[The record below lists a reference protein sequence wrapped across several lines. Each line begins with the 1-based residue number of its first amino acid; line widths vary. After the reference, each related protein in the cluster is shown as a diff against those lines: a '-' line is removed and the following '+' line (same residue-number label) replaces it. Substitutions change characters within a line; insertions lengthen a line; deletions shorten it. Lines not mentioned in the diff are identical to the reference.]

1 MSRLDGAKIVVA
13 GGAGGVGEGIV
24 RVLLQRGAQVL
35 VTSRSEEKLR
45 ELTAY
50 CEDISAGELT
60 TVVGDLS
67 SEETARTLQHQVFER
82 FRELDVA
89 VASLGSWQQGKPL
102 TSVDMATWNQ
112 VLRDNLTSHFLA
124 IKMLVPLLHP
134 KTGSYVHINGFSAEQ
149 PHPMAGP
156 VAMAA
161 AAQRSMALT
170 LSEELKPTGIRVF
183 ELILGPVRTRARL
196 RQGQVRSDWLA
207 PEEIGDYVAGLIT
220 GHVGG
225 QAGGKGEVVHRLM
238 SKNDLLPVN

>member
-1 MSRLDGAKIVVA
+1 MSRLDGAKVVVV

-24 RVLLQRGAQVL
+24 RALLQRGARVL
-35 VTSRSEEKLR
+35 ATSRSEEKLR

-50 CEDISAGELT
+50 CEDISEGELT

-67 SEETARTLQHQVFER
+67 GEETARALQQQVFER

-89 VASLGSWQQGKPL
+89 VASLGGWQQGKPL
-102 TSVDMATWNQ
+102 TSVDMATWEQ

-124 IKMLVPLLHP
+124 LKMLVPLLHP

-149 PHPMAGP
+149 PYPMAGP

-161 AAQRSMALT
+161 AAQKSMALT
-170 LSEELKPTGIRVF
+170 LSEELRPTGIRVF
-183 ELILGPVRTRARL
+183 ELILGPVRTRERL
-196 RQGQVRSDWLA
+196 RLGQGKADWLT
-207 PEEIGDYVAGLIT
+207 PEEIGDYIAGLVT
-220 GHVGG
+220 GHG
-225 QAGGKGEVVHRLM
+225 AHKDEVVHRLM